1 MSRLYQD
8 KNCRPECVRC
18 LDCAHLN
25 DFHDECKV
33 RGAVVTASSWRVCGV
48 FKKKRNKPRK
58 EPKNED

>member
-18 LDCAHLN
+18 LDCANLT

-33 RGAVVTASSWRVCGV
+33 RGAIVTATSW
-48 FKKKRNKPRK
+48 
-58 EPKNED
+58 